1 MNIKSLRRS
10 YDNLTML
17 ERLSLADNALARDDE
32 NELRAIVAASPRKSF
47 SQVDYFDLLGE
58 ITKFRLC
65 NLIVRF
71 SYIMQYD
78 YFWTRSGLEILEGK
92 SNSEGY
98 KRLINDM
105 KMSAYL
111 YVRATDS
118 WKILNDELGLR
129 PNFDEEMSEFLFS
142 LEMMNAK
149 EQTMREIAF
158 TEDEAKEHL
167 KAHTGS
173 DKMQTLEDEIE
184 ATRKA
189 LNLPTG

>member
-1 MNIKSLRRS
+1 MNIKSLRKS
-10 YDNLTML
+10 YENLTML

-32 NELRAIVAASPRKSF
+32 SELRAIVAASPREGFK
-47 SQVDYFDLLGE
+47 QPDYFNLMEE
-58 ITKFRLC
+58 ITRFRLI

-71 SYIMQYD
+71 SYIMQFDFFCELSEREFYSD
-78 YFWTRSGLEILEGK
+78 KPNEERDERIL
-92 SNSEGY
+92 
-98 KRLINDM
+98 LDM

-129 PNFDEEMSEFLFS
+129 PNFDEEMSEVLFS
-142 LEMMNAK
+142 LEMMKRK
-149 EQTMREIAF
+149 EMLMRKIAF

-167 KAHTGS
+167 KAQIGS

-184 ATRKA
+184 AIRKA